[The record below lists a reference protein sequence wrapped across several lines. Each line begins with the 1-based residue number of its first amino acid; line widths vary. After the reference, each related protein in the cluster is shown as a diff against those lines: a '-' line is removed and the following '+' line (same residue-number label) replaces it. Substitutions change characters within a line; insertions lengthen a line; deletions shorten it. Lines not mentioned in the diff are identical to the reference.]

1 MHGIGLDWLSTDI
14 LSVERDFC
22 DQIFWIH
29 SQKYHSDLFV
39 FESYSAPFGQK
50 VPLNNI
56 QWWPNLVSPYSQS
69 TAFPIGYMQLMPF

>member
-56 QWWPNLVSPYSQS
+56 QW
-69 TAFPIGYMQLMPF
+69 